1 MQHGWEYCGGGGT
14 GVDAWVGCGAGLGV
28 DEWEEAEAAG
38 FEELVVVAGFLWVC
52 GAPAELR
59 AELLITKEERT
70 HGLAAVLEPVE

>member
-1 MQHGWEYCGGGGT
+1 M
-14 GVDAWVGCGAGLGV
+14 GV

-38 FEELVVVAGFLWVC
+38 FDELVVVAGFLCVC
-52 GAPAELR
+52 GALAELR